1 MEQLCRQV
9 QSGGYAVLLS
19 ILRNPEDAAD
29 ALQEALIR
37 LVRFLPGLRTPSQFS
52 GWMMRL
58 LINQAHTARRKNTAT
73 VVDLMQSPDGTDS
86 LVPAEPA
93 TPSSQ
98 SPRRIAASAELA
110 TYINQAVSELP
121 PRQKS
126 VLVLFELEQMSI
138 REIAEVLE
146 LTDGAIKFHLHEA
159 RRNLRRNLNDLGI
172 SSDEL
177 IREESAL

>member
-126 VLVLFELEQMSI
+126 VLVLFEMEQMSI